1 MKAEN
6 NIFNKVLPLWQKIYR
21 LREGLVVGS
30 QWQVEAMRRIRL
42 MGPLGSRPP
51 FLELYEQMVWRLA
64 PATSFLLVIL
74 VVFLLV
80 SGLTRETDLL
90 SSFLSDPE
98 ELDLAQ
104 LLGFGG

>member
-1 MKAEN
+1 MKAQN
-6 NIFNKVLPLWQKIYR
+6 RIFNKVLPLWQKIYC

-51 FLELYEQMVWRLA
+51 LLELYEQMVWRLA
-64 PATSFLLVIL
+64 PATSFLVVIL
-74 VVFLLV
+74 IVIFLV
-80 SGLTRETDLL
+80 SGLTQEQNFLL
-90 SSFLSDPE
+90 TFLNDPE
-98 ELDLAQ
+98 EVDLAQ